1 MALARTTT
9 QLATTIVRTLG
20 DDGGTLRRDVESEL
34 DNLIAWAKVSPRRI
48 KFDTSA
54 VGNVGAGLDVL
65 HTFSLP
71 AASLA
76 IDGDELDVFYA
87 GTFAS
92 NDTDKRVNG
101 FFGGT
106 AYTAPAVLDIDAGA
120 WMLHARIIRL
130 SSTSVRVLSQLAYA
144 IVHIDS
150 ANAVN
155 TFGAGFLLST
165 RNDDITGLSNLNS
178 NATTMEVKGEGA
190 ANNDVVQNYSSI
202 YLTQQ

>member
-1 MALARTTT
+1 MSLAR
-9 QLATTIVRTLG
+9 AFPTLG
-20 DDGGTLRRDVESEL
+20 DLIIRRLGDTGGAPSSRVAAEL
-34 DNLIAWAKVSPRRI
+34 DNLVNWAKASPRRI
-48 KFDTSA
+48 RFDTSTA
-54 VGNVGAGLDVL
+54 SNVGAGLDVL

-76 IDGDELDVFYA
+76 VDGDELDVFYA

-106 AYTAPAVLDIDAGA
+106 AYTAPAVLDVDAGA
-120 WMLHARIIRL
+120 WRLQARIIRL

-144 IVHIDS
+144 IAHIDS

-155 TFGAGFLLST
+155 TFGAGFFLST

-190 ANNDVVQNYSSI
+190 ANDDVTQNYSSI